1 MKIGIASDL
10 HLEFGNCQLTY
21 DTKPDVLVLAGDII
35 TAQNLH
41 KYETAGPYQS
51 YEKAQTNRERAELYR
66 EFIQRVAGEFDH
78 VVVVAGNH
86 EFYNGKW
93 EQTLH
98 TLDLEYGQFDNIHF
112 LERDCA
118 TIDGVTF
125 VGGTLWTDMNNF
137 CPLTLHDTKLFMNDF
152 NQIVDET
159 RGFGK
164 LKPAT
169 TVERHIKTKQY
180 IEYVAKETPGPVVVV
195 THHAPS
201 FLSIHDMY
209 KAQTITNGAYAS
221 ELSEEILDNP
231 NIKLWCHGHMHN
243 QFDYQIGE
251 CRVVCN
257 PRGYIGYE
265 SRAKMQHKLQ
275 IVEV

>member
-21 DTKPDVLVLAGDII
+21 DTKPDVLVLAGDVL
-35 TAQNLH
+35 TAQNMH
-41 KYETAGPYQS
+41 KYETTGPYQS

-93 EQTLH
+93 EQTLY
-98 TLDLEYGQFDNIHF
+98 TLDLEYSKYYNIHF
-112 LERDCA
+112 LERDC
-118 TIDGVTF
+118 IDIGGITF

-159 RGFGK
+159 RGYGK

-180 IEYVAKETPGPVVVV
+180 IVHVAHQATNPVVVV

-231 NIKLWCHGHMHN
+231 QIKLWIHGHMHN
-243 QFDYQIGE
+243 PFDYQIGE

-265 SRAKMQHKLQ
+265 SRAKVEHKLQ